1 MTLAVILRPRA
12 ERDIVIARDWYDA
25 QQIGLGEE
33 FLAAVQERLVA
44 IRQFP
49 EACPKIHKKVRRALV
64 RRFPYLIFYLLT
76 PDKIVVLA
84 ILHTSRNPANWP
96 HQ

>member
-1 MTLAVILRPRA
+1 ML
-12 ERDIVIARDWYDA
+12 
-25 QQIGLGEE
+25 
-33 FLAAVQERLVA
+33 ERLET

-49 EACPKIHKKVRRALV
+49 EACPKIHKAVRRALV
-64 RRFPYLIFYLLT
+64 KRFPYLIFYLLT
-76 PDKIVVLA
+76 PDRIVVLA